1 MSVKIDRY
9 ELKFEQSPKIII
21 FDNKLQMNIASVN
34 TKDKENNVSPAASV
48 RLWRTYHVPYG
59 RQRSCCPIKPRV
71 LPKHPLS

>member
-34 TKDKENNVSPAASV
+34 TKDKENNVSLAQILLDELNTGNYEEEV
-48 RLWRTYHVPYG
+48 
-59 RQRSCCPIKPRV
+59 
-71 LPKHPLS
+71 

>member
-34 TKDKENNVSPAASV
+34 TKDKDNNVSLAQILLDELNTGHYEEDDGS
-48 RLWRTYHVPYG
+48 
-59 RQRSCCPIKPRV
+59 
-71 LPKHPLS
+71 

>member
-34 TKDKENNVSPAASV
+34 TKDKENNVSLAQILLDELNTGHYEEEV
-48 RLWRTYHVPYG
+48 
-59 RQRSCCPIKPRV
+59 
-71 LPKHPLS
+71 

>member
-34 TKDKENNVSPAASV
+34 TKDKDNNISLAQILLDELNTGHYEEDDES
-48 RLWRTYHVPYG
+48 
-59 RQRSCCPIKPRV
+59 
-71 LPKHPLS
+71 

>member
-34 TKDKENNVSPAASV
+34 TKDKDNNVSLAQILLDELNTGHYEEDDEP
-48 RLWRTYHVPYG
+48 
-59 RQRSCCPIKPRV
+59 
-71 LPKHPLS
+71 

>member
-34 TKDKENNVSPAASV
+34 TKDKDNNVSLAQILLDELNTGHYEEDDES
-48 RLWRTYHVPYG
+48 
-59 RQRSCCPIKPRV
+59 
-71 LPKHPLS
+71 

>member
-34 TKDKENNVSPAASV
+34 TKNKDNNVSLAQILLDELNTGHYEEDDGS
-48 RLWRTYHVPYG
+48 
-59 RQRSCCPIKPRV
+59 
-71 LPKHPLS
+71 

>member
-34 TKDKENNVSPAASV
+34 TKNKDNNVSLAQILLDELNTGHYEEDDES
-48 RLWRTYHVPYG
+48 
-59 RQRSCCPIKPRV
+59 
-71 LPKHPLS
+71 

>member
-34 TKDKENNVSPAASV
+34 TKDKENNVSLAQILLDELNTGKYEEQS
-48 RLWRTYHVPYG
+48 
-59 RQRSCCPIKPRV
+59 S
-71 LPKHPLS
+71 

>member
-34 TKDKENNVSPAASV
+34 TKNKDNNISLAQILLDELNTGHYEEDDES
-48 RLWRTYHVPYG
+48 
-59 RQRSCCPIKPRV
+59 
-71 LPKHPLS
+71 